1 MTGNEFLETPARSTS
16 LDAPDRAYEKV
27 LLMITSGVLPAGTWL
42 REQVLAERIGVSR
55 TPIREVLNRLA
66 AEGVVEM
73 SRNKGARV
81 TSFSPSDVAAL
92 YDLRAR
98 FEPHAA
104 LLAVPRMSS
113 EDVDQ
118 LAQLSGQMEV
128 IVSEGTGLEHLSA
141 FNNAFHAL
149 FVERCGNR
157 HLAIALQAVV
167 RPAIVARTF
176 REYSAHALRRSM
188 LHHAELVVAAE
199 ARDGEWAEA
208 VMRAHILAA
217 RHATGSYDHDH
228 P

>member
-113 EDVDQ
+113 RGRR
-118 LAQLSGQMEV
+118 S
-128 IVSEGTGLEHLSA
+128 TGPTIRA
-141 FNNAFHAL
+141 DG
-149 FVERCGNR
+149 GNR
-157 HLAIALQAVV
+157 
-167 RPAIVARTF
+167 
-176 REYSAHALRRSM
+176 E
-188 LHHAELVVAAE
+188 
-199 ARDGEWAEA
+199 
-208 VMRAHILAA
+208 
-217 RHATGSYDHDH
+217 
-228 P
+228 